1 MENGN
6 SSYPTRNCSI
16 HERRRKKNL
25 AVRLRP
31 LFSKRAKKDR
41 KSLLQLVKQRFRSEK
56 GVHYLD
62 QYSRI
67 LFPLGYA
74 TFLTIYFVIYMAD

>member
-1 MENGN
+1 MENG
-6 SSYPTRNCSI
+6 SCP
-16 HERRRKKNL
+16 RRKPSIQQRKRKQTL
-25 AVRLRP
+25 ASRLKP
-31 LFSKRAKKDR
+31 LFSKRARKD
-41 KSLLQLVKQRFRSEK
+41 KPNVLQAVKQRFRSEK

-74 TFLTIYFVIYMAD
+74 GFLTIYFVIYMKN